1 MMKQGHSSIV
11 PLHQRPP
18 AGQFGFAEGL
28 AIPLSDGNYC
38 MYVETS
44 ICSFGSSTLQTENG
58 HD

>member
-1 MMKQGHSSIV
+1 MMK
-11 PLHQRPP
+11 QRPP

-38 MYVETS
+38 MYVEAS